1 MEASEDRFWLLGHPS
16 WWKLEEGEV
25 PPSLRSGEI
34 PLPEAWGGVGTNKT
48 GWSRQR
54 LRPLAWGLLKP
65 SAWAPF
71 FLIASSFP
79 LAFPGKTP
87 DDQAL
92 ASVLFLVSWSL
103 LIVPQLLER
112 NSQPSSAGG
121 VLSLPIDWKLLLVGI
136 VIFPLHIEIDPRI
149 GWISFSFFIASMMR
163 SFVMMSDSFVI
174 PPSRL
179 VIPVDTGALNEIT
192 IDGQWNV
199 LSDRWHRGP
208 IATFETENGSL
219 LISGN
224 SRSGFDFV
232 SLAYRHHTGFVQD
245 CFFEGHPESETLSE
259 ILSSPPI
266 QFEVAEWPSSFILP
280 VLEE

>member
-1 MEASEDRFWLLGHPS
+1 M
-16 WWKLEEGEV
+16 
-25 PPSLRSGEI
+25 
-34 PLPEAWGGVGTNKT
+34 PLPQSWTYPSPNKT

-65 SAWAPF
+65 SAWSPF

-79 LAFPGKTP
+79 LAFPGNTP

-92 ASVLFLVSWSL
+92 ASSLFMVSWCL
-103 LIVPQLLER
+103 LLLPQLMER
-112 NSQPSSAGG
+112 NSQPSSGRG
-121 VLSLPIDWKLLLVGI
+121 ILSLPIDWKNLLLGI
-136 VIFPLHIEIDPRI
+136 IIFPLHFEIDPRI
-149 GWISFSFFIASMMR
+149 GWISFVFFISSMVR
-163 SFVMMSDSFVI
+163 SIGMMSESFAI

-179 VIPVDTGALNEIT
+179 VIPVDSGELNEIV
-192 IDGQWNV
+192 IDDGWTM
-199 LSDRWHRGP
+199 LSNKWIRGP
-208 IATFETENGSL
+208 IATLETEKGSL

-266 QFEVAEWPSSFILP
+266 ELEGAEWPSLFILP
-280 VLEE
+280 HEAE